1 MGSGIRGLPDLSRGL
16 PDVQPER
23 QGDEMIHYNDN
34 PTRGCQA
41 MCLGTIIGIVIL
53 VAIVVL
59 SFAIARAI

>member
-1 MGSGIRGLPDLSRGL
+1 
-16 PDVQPER
+16 
-23 QGDEMIHYNDN
+23 MIHYNDN